1 MSSSTAQGTILLQPP
16 AGASPSAG
24 MITTAHQPQIK
35 IITPQGRM
43 QMQQIQ
49 TPSGPKLIAVPDA
62 SKLIQTVQQPSQP
75 SPTLVVNTSNATNTT
90 SLSNNEL
97 TQISPMTKDKK
108 VKKKA
113 KVNSKDNKGLDLGEL
128 MKDVG
133 LDDLDGYNTSETS
146 DIVTTTGAN
155 VSLTEKII
163 PIRFT
168 CCFNYF
174 YLFRFILL
182 IKMLILQINSV

>member
-1 MSSSTAQGTILLQPP
+1 MALHEIWNFKEFQYNFPVSSSTAQGTILLQPP

-75 SPTLVVNTSNATNTT
+75 SPTLVVNTSNAPTLTNNQ
-90 SLSNNEL
+90 LAQL
-97 TQISPMTKDKK
+97 SPMTKDKK
-108 VKKKA
+108 AKKKA
-113 KVNSKDNKGLDLGEL
+113 KDKDNKGLDLGEL

-133 LDDLDGYNTSETS
+133 LDDLDGYNTGETS
-146 DIVTTTGAN
+146 EIVTTTGAN
-155 VSLTEKII
+155 VSLTTKINFLSDI
-163 PIRFT
+163 EQLKF
-168 CCFNYF
+168 
-174 YLFRFILL
+174 LL
-182 IKMLILQINSV
+182 ES